1 MVPIWC
7 GGTLSLIARLG
18 FRLIH
23 SPDSFLS
30 SMHAT
35 LAQALQMHVELRA
48 RHSLAMHFSM
58 RAGSD
63 CEALEPIVEFE

>member
-1 MVPIWC
+1 
-7 GGTLSLIARLG
+7 
-18 FRLIH
+18 
-23 SPDSFLS
+23 
-30 SMHAT
+30 MHAT